1 LQATTGCYAKGRQV
15 MVIEDTFTREGLIA
29 YVMVKFSWSREFA
42 VEYVME
48 RQYNGLSHG
57 QAIAEALRK
66 AGY

>member
-1 LQATTGCYAKGRQV
+1 
-15 MVIEDTFTREGLIA
+15 MVVEDTFTREGLIA